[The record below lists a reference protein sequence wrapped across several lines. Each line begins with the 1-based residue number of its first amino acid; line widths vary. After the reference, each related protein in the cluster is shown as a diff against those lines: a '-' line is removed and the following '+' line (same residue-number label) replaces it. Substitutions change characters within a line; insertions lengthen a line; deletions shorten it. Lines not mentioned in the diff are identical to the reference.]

1 MSSILNAV
9 KNESN
14 KSNMALHSSSHL
26 KATYVLSSP
35 LLHAYDTIVDC
46 CRMYLAAR
54 SVALSVV
61 QEDCDK
67 RALEEK
73 EVQNKVEAAR
83 HRGEVL
89 KEHSVNNAAASLPL
103 PSSIFPFS
111 SSSSFPSSSSS
122 SSRGDNSSSTS
133 TTEIPFTDG
142 TYASSSSVRTGDRKR
157 PLGTNGHADEGGLE
171 LGEGQEGKKLKLQKS
186 SILNST
192 STSTSNLAVSAV
204 DNAVGSNLEANRNDM
219 KANNGRD
226 AGYIDGRIDN
236 SGTADGIENIVR
248 GSARGSEKE
257 RENGSG
263 SGDLCVTDGS
273 IPDRCTMGNKK
284 SVTKHV
290 AKNTSDIG
298 MLSNTVTTEEK
309 SNSNIDDN
317 IEMNIDTDV
326 TKSNG
331 SSNYKSNDSTSN
343 NSESKRG
350 NGSVDDMD
358 LHHTQNSATSDETL
372 DLDSVDVPGSDS
384 PAVPVPN
391 GKTLYCNLLYCIV
404 LYCIVLYCIVL
415 YCIVLGYIMPN
426 CIS

>member
-1 MSSILNAV
+1 
-9 KNESN
+9 
-14 KSNMALHSSSHL
+14 
-26 KATYVLSSP
+26 
-35 LLHAYDTIVDC
+35 
-46 CRMYLAAR
+46 MYLAAR

-83 HRGEVL
+83 HGDEVL
-89 KEHSVNNAAASLPL
+89 KEHSPNNAAASLP
-103 PSSIFPFS
+103 PPS
-111 SSSSFPSSSSS
+111 SSSSFPSSSSSSS

-204 DNAVGSNLEANRNDM
+204 DNVVGSNLEANRNDR
-219 KANNGRD
+219 KTDNSRD
-226 AGYIDGRIDN
+226 AGYIDGRINN

-257 RENGSG
+257 RRSG

-273 IPDRCTMGNKK
+273 IPDRCTMANKK

-298 MLSNTVTTEEK
+298 MLSNTVTAEQK

-317 IEMNIDTDV
+317 VEMNIDTDV

-372 DLDSVDVPGSDS
+372 DLDSVDVPSSDS

-415 YCIVLGYIMPN
+415 YCIILYCAKLHIIV
-426 CIS
+426 